1 MRFGSKRA
9 GFRRDAR
16 GAEPIRHATNG
27 DIIGIQKPLVAEFAI
42 FGESFTPYG
51 DDGEP
56 IRNPDGTPYLS
67 ANIRGNFFD
76 SERAQ
81 EDLGWTDEE
90 REMVERALLWTCRTH
105 PAEVWIIEDIPLS
118 APWPRFDTQDD
129 VEAIATAVATGQVSE
144 ALAYAKQENRE
155 KVVAELEAVVAE
167 QAEAEQA
174 EAALTVA

>member
-9 GFRRDAR
+9 GFRVDVR
-16 GAEPIRHATNG
+16 GQEPIRHPTSG
-27 DIIGIQKPLVAEFAI
+27 DIIGFQKPLVAEFGI
-42 FGESFTPYG
+42 FGEEYIPY
-51 DDGEP
+51 DDKGEP
-56 IRNPDGTPYLS
+56 IKNEDGTPYKTAS
-67 ANIRGNFFD
+67 IRGNFFD
-76 SERAQ
+76 SMREQQ
-81 EDLGWTDEE
+81 ELGWTDEE
-90 REMVERALLWTCRTH
+90 REQVERQVLRFCKSHLS
-105 PAEVWIIEDIPLS
+105 EVWLIEDIPLS

-144 ALAYAKQENRE
+144 ALAYAKQQQRE